1 MFQREIMLSRRSV
14 VMIILLIAFS
24 SALYELIEIKTMA
37 LVGIFTVALFCSD
50 IATKFLF
57 NLLPRS
63 FIDNCNDKAVL
74 ITGIYHYS
82 TFLFHIFIICYWHRS
97 HVIWPARLRFW
108 IRKFTGT
115 QIRRTGLQSVRR
127 CFKHS
132 RKRSFGNEDQVLW
145 TTWTRRTGRDKVGPN
160 NVSFSI
166 NFLDFERQK

>member
-82 TFLFHIFIICYWHRS
+82 TFLFHIHHLLLTSIKCNLAGKVAILDSEIYWH
-97 HVIWPARLRFW
+97 A
-108 IRKFTGT
+108 
-115 QIRRTGLQSVRR
+115 
-127 CFKHS
+127 
-132 RKRSFGNEDQVLW
+132 N
-145 TTWTRRTGRDKVGPN
+145 
-160 NVSFSI
+160 
-166 NFLDFERQK
+166 